1 MCWGGWKGIPISI
14 WSEWV
19 FASTTPR
26 AASEC
31 NSAGFP
37 FCSKDD
43 LCLLAHL
50 CHAKQKP
57 YLKEAKIIEK
67 SVVCVLK
74 IKLLHFFHPFASH
87 FPGSSTTP
95 QAAACHE
102 WLKRVIQ
109 QQGDIFMGIHDF
121 LNSTA
126 FASQPVLHI
135 GFYQRFLVLFPL
147 VNHYIRNLGDIF
159 TLLLVW
165 VFEQMPCKRKRF
177 NKMGIEREIG
187 HQEYRRG
194 VRNSVGTIEM
204 DELWWWWQI
213 AVTLI
218 IFHIIFHVW
227 VAWETF

>member
-126 FASQPVLHI
+126 FCFTTSAAYRLLSEVSGLIPFSEPLRKKPWGHFYPTLGV
-135 GFYQRFLVLFPL
+135 GFWTDALQKKKV
-147 VNHYIRNLGDIF
+147 
-159 TLLLVW
+159 
-165 VFEQMPCKRKRF
+165 
-177 NKMGIEREIG
+177 
-187 HQEYRRG
+187 
-194 VRNSVGTIEM
+194 
-204 DELWWWWQI
+204 
-213 AVTLI
+213 
-218 IFHIIFHVW
+218 
-227 VAWETF
+227 